1 MPPAPTSRTSRPS
14 SLYSSGP
21 ASSSKKR
28 SSVSPA
34 DISQMQPQQ
43 GKPTK
48 KSVSPTKAR
57 ALATAIHCQQKLN
70 VVVAPKPRSI
80 RSQNRLLFEDEYQD
94 EVTEY
99 MHSMEST
106 TLASA
111 ELMDMQPELQWYMR
125 PFLVDF
131 LIEIHQQFRL
141 RPEVLYLAMNIV
153 DRYVSKRVVYKKH
166 YQLVGC
172 AALWIAA
179 KFEDAKDRVPTV
191 RELADMC
198 CKAYDET
205 AFIQMEGH
213 VLQTIGWTIGH
224 PTAEAWMRMACMGND
239 KEDTRTQHIARF
251 LMELTLFHREFVG
264 VKPSVLAAGSL
275 MVARFICGLHRH
287 PVHRDEED
295 IIKVARLLDICLGEH
310 LKDVSQIVID
320 KYAPVYYSHASVFAR
335 EWYQT
340 GRRWVYITM
349 PPPISP
355 ASSLTA
361 PGLISSWSSRRFD
374 INSSPNSATYS
385 SCASSEAGDDMPRTP
400 ITPGVAITDPFIDA
414 NIIAVANAAGISVPR
429 MGVPAMDEQK
439 ENMVPKAYHVKVP
452 SQHKIAGTNIM
463 QPTAQRYAL
472 PVHRHALHPVQQQ
485 ATSVL
490 PKALRRLSG

>member
-1 MPPAPTSRTSRPS
+1 
-14 SLYSSGP
+14 
-21 ASSSKKR
+21 
-28 SSVSPA
+28 
-34 DISQMQPQQ
+34 
-43 GKPTK
+43 
-48 KSVSPTKAR
+48 
-57 ALATAIHCQQKLN
+57 
-70 VVVAPKPRSI
+70 
-80 RSQNRLLFEDEYQD
+80 
-94 EVTEY
+94 
-99 MHSMEST
+99 
-106 TLASA
+106 
-111 ELMDMQPELQWYMR
+111 MQPELQWYMR

-251 LMELTLFHREFVG
+251 LMEITLFHREFVG

-287 PVHRDEED
+287 VSKMYWLIPLLALIFLVVRSLCIVMKKTSSRWLVYWTFASENTSKMFLRLSLTNMHLSTTRTPLSLSESGIRPVDDGSTSQCHHRSVQLPVLPHLVSFPHGHL
-295 IIKVARLLDICLGEH
+295 VASILTRVQTALRIVVVPH
-310 LKDVSQIVID
+310 LKLAMICRVHLLHQ
-320 KYAPVYYSHASVFAR
+320 AS
-335 EWYQT
+335 
-340 GRRWVYITM
+340 
-349 PPPISP
+349 
-355 ASSLTA
+355 L
-361 PGLISSWSSRRFD
+361 
-374 INSSPNSATYS
+374 
-385 SCASSEAGDDMPRTP
+385 
-400 ITPGVAITDPFIDA
+400 
-414 NIIAVANAAGISVPR
+414 
-429 MGVPAMDEQK
+429 
-439 ENMVPKAYHVKVP
+439 
-452 SQHKIAGTNIM
+452 
-463 QPTAQRYAL
+463 
-472 PVHRHALHPVQQQ
+472 
-485 ATSVL
+485 
-490 PKALRRLSG
+490 

>member
-1 MPPAPTSRTSRPS
+1 
-14 SLYSSGP
+14 
-21 ASSSKKR
+21 
-28 SSVSPA
+28 
-34 DISQMQPQQ
+34 MQPQQ

-48 KSVSPTKAR
+48 KSVSPNKAR

-99 MHSMEST
+99 MHAMEVSLSASAIRAVLVLMLCIYKST

-251 LMELTLFHREFVG
+251 LMEITLFHREFVG

-287 PVHRDEED
+287 VSSMYQL
-295 IIKVARLLDICLGEH
+295 VQYSALTCLVVRSLFIVMKKISSKWLVCWTFASENT
-310 LKDVSQIVID
+310 LKTFL
-320 KYAPVYYSHASVFAR
+320 K
-335 EWYQT
+335 
-340 GRRWVYITM
+340 
-349 PPPISP
+349 
-355 ASSLTA
+355 SSLTNTHLSITRTLLSLLES
-361 PGLISSWSSRRFD
+361 GTKLVDDGYISQCHHRSVQLRALPHPV
-374 INSSPNSATYS
+374 SSPHGRLV
-385 SCASSEAGDDMPRTP
+385 ASTSIQVPTALR
-400 ITPGVAITDPFIDA
+400 
-414 NIIAVANAAGISVPR
+414 IAVVPH
-429 MGVPAMDEQK
+429 
-439 ENMVPKAYHVKVP
+439 PKLV
-452 SQHKIAGTNIM
+452 T
-463 QPTAQRYAL
+463 TCR
-472 PVHRHALHPVQQQ
+472 VHLLHQVSP
-485 ATSVL
+485 
-490 PKALRRLSG
+490 

>member
-1 MPPAPTSRTSRPS
+1 MPPAPTTRTSRPS
-14 SLYSSGP
+14 SIYSSGP

-34 DISQMQPQQ
+34 DISQLQQPQ
-43 GKPTK
+43 GKPVTK
-48 KSVSPTKAR
+48 KSVSPNKAR
-57 ALATAIHCQQKLN
+57 ALATAIHSQQKVN
-70 VVVAPKPRSI
+70 VIAAPKARSI
-80 RSQNRLLFEDEYQD
+80 RSQNRLLFEDEYHD
-94 EVTEY
+94 EVATY
-99 MHSMEST
+99 MHSMESM

-251 LMELTLFHREFVG
+251 LMEITLFHREFVG
-264 VKPSVLAAGSL
+264 IKPSVLAAGSL

-310 LKDVSQIVID
+310 LKDVSQIVVD
-320 KYAPVYYSHASVFAR
+320 KYAPVYYSRASVFVR
-335 EWYQT
+335 EWYQM

-361 PGLISSWSSRRFD
+361 PGLVSSWSSRRFD
-374 INSSPNSATYS
+374 LNSSPNSVTYS

-400 ITPGVAITDPFIDA
+400 ITPGHAMTDPFIDA
-414 NIIAVANAAGISVPR
+414 NIIAVATAAGITVPKV
-429 MGVPAMDEQK
+429 GIPAIDDQK
-439 ENMVPKAYHVKVP
+439 ENMVPRVYHAKMPSHHKVNSTATIHP
-452 SQHKIAGTNIM
+452 MQSQ
-463 QPTAQRYAL
+463 YAL
-472 PVHRHALHPVQQQ
+472 PLHRHALHPVQQS
-485 ATSVL
+485 ASAL